1 MCVCVCVCVWGGGA
15 QVQGGC
21 VSVYTHVHARKS
33 TTAQQVKDIV
43 THEYASIIP
52 FEICEK
58 G

>member
-1 MCVCVCVCVWGGGA
+1 MCVCVCVWGGGA

-52 FEICEK
+52 FEICKK